1 MTLMERR
8 RALMEAQGQRETWDY
23 IWRSQEGLPNDHG
36 ATLYVGGS
44 WAAELT
50 SDGVRMTA
58 PGNGQNYIAYRYSQ
72 YNNTSGIIEV
82 EFTPNITSNG
92 KNLRIAMSNGTSGG
106 QTEMSKTEVK
116 IYNGSSICPFVNNA
130 KNVARIHLRGTVW
143 DFYLNGNLKQSDI
156 PLLTQY
162 TSDVQVMFQGG
173 GTNDANVVLHSI
185 KIKEV
190 QSI

>member
-36 ATLYVGGS
+36 ATLYVGGRG
-44 WAAELT
+44 AAELT
-50 SDGVRMTA
+50 SDGVRLTA
-58 PGNGQNYIAYRYSQ
+58 PGNTQNYIAYRYPQ

-106 QTEMSKTEVK
+106 QTEMSNTEVK
-116 IYNGSSICPFVNNA
+116 IYNGSSICQFVNNA

-143 DFYLNGNLKQSDI
+143 DFYLNGNLKQSGI

-162 TSDVQVMFQGG
+162 TGDVQVMFQGG